1 MPSATFYRLA
11 PEKQERLL
19 TAATREFSRRP
30 FSEASI
36 NQIIKDAGIPR
47 GSFYMYFADKEDL
60 FRYVMEGYVDQL
72 LLVVRESI
80 LRCGGDLF
88 EGMLGL
94 YDYVQSRRQEQQV
107 GQMGAVTTIIA
118 CNSGLQQNMLLGLFT
133 RQRVLDALG
142 DVVAVDR
149 LDLRC
154 SEDLE
159 NILALVLSVTGPLL
173 LRGAAEGEDAS
184 GRERLAALLEL
195 CRRGM
200 ARDKGNA
207 ADKEKGE

>member
-36 NQIIKDAGIPR
+36 NQIINAGIPR

-107 GQMGAVTTIIA
+107 GQMGTVTTIIA

>member
-1 MPSATFYRLA
+1 
-11 PEKQERLL
+11 
-19 TAATREFSRRP
+19 
-30 FSEASI
+30 
-36 NQIIKDAGIPR
+36 
-47 GSFYMYFADKEDL
+47 MYFADKEDL

-94 YDYVQSRRQEQQV
+94 YDYVQSRRREQQV
-107 GQMGAVTTIIA
+107 GQMGTVTTIIA

-149 LDLRC
+149 LDLRS

-173 LRGAAEGEDAS
+173 LRGASEGEGDS

-200 ARDKGNA
+200 ARDKGSA
-207 ADKEKGE
+207 ADQEKGE

>member
-94 YDYVQSRRQEQQV
+94 YDYVQSRRREQQV
-107 GQMGAVTTIIA
+107 GQMGTVTTIIA

-133 RQRVLDALG
+133 RQRVLDALS

-149 LDLRC
+149 LDLRS

-173 LRGAAEGEDAS
+173 LRGASEGEDAS

-200 ARDKGNA
+200 ARDKGRA
-207 ADKEKGE
+207 VDQEKGE

>member
-1 MPSATFYRLA
+1 
-11 PEKQERLL
+11 
-19 TAATREFSRRP
+19 
-30 FSEASI
+30 
-36 NQIIKDAGIPR
+36 
-47 GSFYMYFADKEDL
+47 
-60 FRYVMEGYVDQL
+60 
-72 LLVVRESI
+72 
-80 LRCGGDLF
+80 
-88 EGMLGL
+88 
-94 YDYVQSRRQEQQV
+94 
-107 GQMGAVTTIIA
+107 MGTVTTIIA

>member
-19 TAATREFSRRP
+19 TAATQEFSRRP

-94 YDYVQSRRQEQQV
+94 YDYVQSRRREQQV
-107 GQMGAVTTIIA
+107 GQMGTVTTIIA

-149 LDLRC
+149 LDLR
-154 SEDLE
+154 SSDDLE

-173 LRGAAEGEDAS
+173 LRGASEGEDAS

-200 ARDKGNA
+200 ARDKGRA
-207 ADKEKGE
+207 TDKEKGE

>member
-1 MPSATFYRLA
+1 
-11 PEKQERLL
+11 
-19 TAATREFSRRP
+19 
-30 FSEASI
+30 
-36 NQIIKDAGIPR
+36 
-47 GSFYMYFADKEDL
+47 MYFADKEDL

-88 EGMLGL
+88 EGMLRL

-107 GQMGAVTTIIA
+107 GQMGTVTTIIA

-149 LDLRC
+149 LDLRR

-159 NILALVLSVTGPLL
+159 DILALVLSVTGPLL
-173 LRGAAEGEDAS
+173 LRGAAGDDSAS

-200 ARDKGNA
+200 ALDKGSA
-207 ADKEKGE
+207 VFEKKGE

>member
-1 MPSATFYRLA
+1 MPSATFFRLA

-88 EGMLGL
+88 EGMLRL

-107 GQMGAVTTIIA
+107 GQMGTVTTIIA
-118 CNSGLQQNMLLGLFT
+118 CNSGLQQNMLLGLFHPPAGAGCPG
-133 RQRVLDALG
+133 RCGGGGPAGSAMQRGPGEHSGAGTLC
-142 DVVAVDR
+142 DR
-149 LDLRC
+149 TAAAARSSRGRWRLR
-154 SEDLE
+154 
-159 NILALVLSVTGPLL
+159 AGT
-173 LRGAAEGEDAS
+173 S
-184 GRERLAALLEL
+184 GRIAGTVQTGHGPGQGQ
-195 CRRGM
+195 CR
-200 ARDKGNA
+200 
-207 ADKEKGE
+207 